1 MSSIYERALGQE
13 FVKLHP
19 RIRERFGF
27 SSGDG
32 IASIGQGTMESIWYS
47 KWAMLPLYV
56 GTLRNI
62 MFPQGGEGIPFTI
75 ANYAYQDNYGRETVT
90 WCRTFRFP
98 SSIRRFDAT
107 MIYSQQ
113 RQAVVDYLGTKQ
125 HLAVDL
131 DISPMANGGIKIRSG
146 DQRFYEGKL
155 QFRFPPSLTGI
166 AEVCEWYDDNE
177 ETYRIS
183 VDVNNPLMGPVF
195 RYRGRF
201 QARFVSSDWKSIP
214 LEVRPLREERRE

>member
-1 MSSIYERALGQE
+1 MSSIYEQALGKE
-13 FVKLHP
+13 FQKLHP

-27 SSGDG
+27 NSKDG
-32 IASIGQGTMESIWYS
+32 VASIGQGAMERIWYS

-56 GTLRNI
+56 GTLRHI
-62 MFPQGGEGIPFTI
+62 MFPQGGKGIPFTI
-75 ANYAYQDNYGRETVT
+75 ANYAYQDTFGRETVT

-98 SSIRRFDAT
+98 NTIRKFDAT
-107 MIYSQQ
+107 MIYSQK

-131 DISPMANGGIKIRSG
+131 DITALANGGIKIRSG
-146 DQRFYEGKL
+146 DQRFYEGRL

-166 AEVCEWYDDNE
+166 AEVSEWYDELE
-177 ETYRIS
+177 ETYKIS
-183 VDVNNPLMGPVF
+183 VDVNNPLLGPIF
-195 RYRGRF
+195 RYRGKF
-201 QARFVSSDWKSIP
+201 QARFVDVDCKSIP